1 MEKLELQTQLEMY
14 SRMFED
20 QATKNKYDEM
30 RIVKV
35 ESENKKYYEIV
46 KDLQSQSDT
55 NATLGT
61 KIY

>member
-35 ESENKKYYEIV
+35 ESENKKYY
-46 KDLQSQSDT
+46 D
-55 NATLGT
+55 
-61 KIY
+61 